1 MGGNTIRK
9 MGLYFTLLVFL
20 LLSPSSNPFLM
31 ENFPEQ
37 LRQSVSN
44 KSFTLSMMQFK
55 KRVGF
60 LFTSPYTHS
69 KSMEERRNHEN

>member
-9 MGLYFTLLVFL
+9 MGLHLTLLVFL
-20 LLSPSSNPFLM
+20 LLSPSSNPLLM

-37 LRQSVSN
+37 LSQSFSN

-55 KRVGF
+55 KKIWVF
-60 LFTSPYTHS
+60 IHLTLYTLQLNGG
-69 KSMEERRNHEN
+69 KEES